1 MGLSQG
7 SSPGSCVSVSYLHC
21 DWTSHNHGTE
31 SWSLHPFSVHTR
43 LSHASARLPNSPLE
57 YSRPLL
63 ILYLVMVSFAFVPLT
78 EFRLPEDQHCLSVL
92 SICISVLGDHPRD
105 DAGLSQALTLL
116 HVENV
121 KARTL
126 ESHHAA
132 VFHPL
137 ICRGVLRA
145 NYTLLQPVACHRIR
159 QRLLF
164 HSAARP
170 VLSWSCTCI
179 SWPCLWSYYYLKTP
193 NL

>member
-1 MGLSQG
+1 MIGPHITTALKAGACIPSLYTPDFLTHQHDYLTVH
-7 SSPGSCVSVSYLHC
+7 SS
-21 DWTSHNHGTE
+21 T
-31 SWSLHPFSVHTR
+31 
-43 LSHASARLPNSPLE
+43 
-57 YSRPLL
+57 RPLL

-121 KARTL
+121 KARTP

-145 NYTLLQPVACHRIR
+145 NYTLLQSVACHRIR

-170 VLSWSCTCI
+170 VLPWSCTCI
-179 SWPCLWSYYYLKTP
+179 SWPCL
-193 NL
+193 